1 MSKTNEKVNAIL
13 AKFGLKAIALSEEKK
28 QMLASANTADGMVLS
43 TPAEAFAAGVEVY
56 TVDADGNEVP
66 APAGEYA
73 MEDGSILVVGEGG
86 ICSEI
91 KPMETEVEVEMSE
104 DVTKVIE
111 SLASRLAEVE
121 AKLTA
126 SEEALA
132 AATAKATTAEGQ
144 VTNLSKQ
151 LEVLKAKPAAP
162 SAKDKETHLSKE
174 GVQSEKTYEQMSYS
188 EKINFNMEKLRKQS
202 AN

>member
-86 ICSEI
+86 VCSEI
-91 KPMETEVEVEMSE
+91 KPMEEEVEMSE

-151 LEVLKAKPAAP
+151 LEVLKGKPAAP
-162 SAKDKETHLSKE
+162 SAKDKEVQLSKE
-174 GVQSEKTYEQMSYS
+174 GAKSEKTYEQMSYS

>member
-91 KPMETEVEVEMSE
+91 KPMEEEVEMSE

-111 SLASRLAEVE
+111 QLAERV
-121 AKLTA
+121 AKLEGEKAA
-126 SEEALA
+126 SDEALA
-132 AATAKATTAEGQ
+132 AANAKASTAETR
-144 VTNLSKQ
+144 VTELSKQ
-151 LEVLKAKPAAP
+151 LADLKGKPAVP
-162 SAKDKETHLSKE
+162 SAKDKEVQLSKE
-174 GVQSEKTYEQMSYS
+174 GAKAEKTYQEMTYE
-188 EKINFNMEKLRKQS
+188 EKINFNMERLRKQS